1 MKTRVILSAC
11 AILALASIAPAQDQ
25 PPSLRPSPSK
35 TTSEPSTPV
44 VLEIFYNSSLGPAYL
59 KIEGPERKPH
69 WIWFTKFSRLPGW
82 QLPETQ
88 PPIRAVRVSSQW
100 NGETADVRV
109 TLLRGVR
116 GFDQEEL
123 VDSYSVGLDETRLVR
138 KLEAHGIE
146 PFKIALRIPKAVAP
160 PPPGIEN
167 RTQSIQLLEID
178 IESFPLPA
186 YRVRFRNLSEK
197 DLAALKV
204 ELFRD
209 GASGL
214 SSLFQGEEGSPRIES
229 NASREEYI
237 PANVPRKIAD
247 SFAPGSSAVN
257 SIAVTSA
264 VFTDGSF
271 EGEVGPACMFE
282 SSVVGR
288 RIGLKTVLKIIDEF
302 LSQPDGESHAAQF
315 KEKISALTYEF
326 SEAEKATPSIVS
338 KSCPN
343 PALSSHL
350 AIKGLKIQLL
360 SELNPIITTRPKPLV
375 TFRAWLELK
384 KKNYQKW
391 LKSLEAFRG
400 SEAIASQS
408 R

>member
-1 MKTRVILSAC
+1 
-11 AILALASIAPAQDQ
+11 
-25 PPSLRPSPSK
+25 
-35 TTSEPSTPV
+35 
-44 VLEIFYNSSLGPAYL
+44 
-59 KIEGPERKPH
+59 
-69 WIWFTKFSRLPGW
+69 
-82 QLPETQ
+82 
-88 PPIRAVRVSSQW
+88 
-100 NGETADVRV
+100 
-109 TLLRGVR
+109 LLRGFR

-123 VDSYSVGLDETRLVR
+123 VDRYSAGVDETRLVR
-138 KLEAHGIE
+138 KLEAQGIE

-167 RTQSIQLLEID
+167 RTQSIQLLGID

-197 DLAALKV
+197 DLAALSV

-209 GASGL
+209 GARGL

-229 NASREEYI
+229 NASREEYV
-237 PANVPRKIAD
+237 PANVPRKTAD

-271 EGEVGPACMFE
+271 EGEVGPACMYE
-282 SSVVGR
+282 SFVVGR
-288 RIGLKTVLKIIDEF
+288 RIWLKTVLKLIDEC
-302 LSQPDGESHAAQF
+302 LSQPDDEAHAAVQF

-326 SEAEKATPSIVS
+326 SEAEKAKPSIVS

-343 PALSSHL
+343 PARSSDRT
-350 AIKGLKIQLL
+350 IKGLKIQLL
-360 SELNPIITTRPKPLV
+360 SELDPIITTRPRPLV
-375 TFRAWLELK
+375 TFRTWLELK
-384 KKNYQKW
+384 KKNYLKW
-391 LKSLEAFRG
+391 LKSLETFRG
-400 SEAIASQS
+400 SEATASQS